1 MFYKV
6 IKNDR
11 VIDVLENLS
20 YVKYQKKHN
29 IMISC
34 DQSDAQGIISSNGQ
48 YIWHVDWLYNFP
60 DEAKGRYDIVSL
72 EEIDEYEYKQLR
84 VLNMKTPE
92 EIIDEYTLLLIEGG
106 ML

>member
-6 IKNDR
+6 VKNDR
-11 VIDVLENLS
+11 VIDVLKKLS
-20 YVKYQKKHN
+20 YVKYQKKHKK
-29 IMISC
+29 IISC
-34 DQSDAQGIISSNGQ
+34 DKTDAQGIISSDGE
-48 YIWHVDWLYNFP
+48 YVWHIDWLYHFP
-60 DEAKGRYDIVSL
+60 EEAPKYDSVTL
-72 EEIDEYEYKQLR
+72 VEIDEYEYKQLR

>member
-11 VIDVLENLS
+11 VIDVLRNLS
-20 YVKYQKKHN
+20 YVKYQEKHN
-29 IMISC
+29 IMVSC
-34 DQSDAQGIISSNGQ
+34 GQSDAQGVLSSDER
-48 YIWHVDWLYNFP
+48 YIWHIDWLYRFP
-60 DEAKGRYDIVSL
+60 EKAKGRYDTVIL
-72 EEIDEYEYKQLR
+72 EEIDEYEYNQLKI
-84 VLNMKTPE
+84 LNMKTPE